1 MMQRMLVLVT
11 LASAT
16 VLSAQQPSRSTA
28 EQVGDTA
35 GRVVTQPLQ
44 DLNVSGN
51 NIPPELQAIIDRP
64 YDISMLRTCAD
75 KRKAVA
81 ELTKVLGP
89 DIDSPQA
96 TARGQSPSEFALGAA
111 ESAAT
116 SLIPGR
122 SLIRK
127 VSGADAAERRLR
139 AAILAGQLR
148 RAYIRGNAR
157 GTNCQIG

>member
-1 MMQRMLVLVT
+1 MMKSIFVLAALV
-11 LASAT
+11 SAT
-16 VLSAQQPSRSTA
+16 TSVAQETPRSTA

-35 GRVVTQPLQ
+35 SRVATQPLQ

-64 YDISMLRTCAD
+64 YDISMLKTCAD

-157 GTNCQIG
+157 GTNCQIS